1 MNIFTKVDLTKKIE
15 TIVEIKSILDQVR
28 ELKKIRIIP
37 RNKERTVF
45 EAHPT
50 SSNTIMI
57 ENNHRRMIESRARPL
72 IINIMETVIPVILR
86 EPLIMIIQGRSPDQ
100 EEGSAKD
107 IEIGIEIVIKTTTVN
122 LTRDRAIDQAVIE
135 IEKDLKKGA
144 MVEVDPEEAEL
155 PKPKLPMSS
164 AIKEITE
171 VEANTIDQNVTSG
184 KPSQEVVIATATP
197 VA

>member
-1 MNIFTKVDLTKKIE
+1 
-15 TIVEIKSILDQVR
+15 
-28 ELKKIRIIP
+28 
-37 RNKERTVF
+37 
-45 EAHPT
+45 
-50 SSNTIMI
+50 
-57 ENNHRRMIESRARPL
+57 MIESRARPL

-100 EEGSAKD
+100 EEGNAKD